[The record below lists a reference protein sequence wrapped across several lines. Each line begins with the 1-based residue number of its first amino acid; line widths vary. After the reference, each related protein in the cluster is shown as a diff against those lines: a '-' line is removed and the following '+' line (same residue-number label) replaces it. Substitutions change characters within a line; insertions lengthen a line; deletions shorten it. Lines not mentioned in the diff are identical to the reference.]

1 MFIMAK
7 GKSGGKR
14 ANRASAANGD
24 KQTFGN
30 MIVKYMESK
39 GVTDISVTNSSISGT
54 LTRRVSYRDYK
65 NGVVEGN
72 TVNGTYDATSKTIEI
87 KNKIVIAISEKTR
100 NLDCKSINDVPDM
113 IRKNLDT
120 FSRNAG
126 NFSLI
131 E

>member
-1 MFIMAK
+1 MVK

-14 ANRASAANGD
+14 ANGASAANGSN
-24 KQTFGN
+24 QSFGN

>member
-1 MFIMAK
+1 MAK

-14 ANRASAANGD
+14 ANGASAAND
-24 KQTFGN
+24 SNQSFGN

-72 TVNGTYDATSKTIEI
+72 TVNGTYDANSKTIEI

-100 NLDCKSINDVPDM
+100 NIDCKSINDVPDM
-113 IRKNLDT
+113 IRKHLDT

>member
-1 MFIMAK
+1 MVK
-7 GKSGGKR
+7 GVSGGKR
-14 ANRASAANGD
+14 GNGASAANGSN
-24 KQTFGN
+24 QSFGN

-72 TVNGTYDATSKTIEI
+72 TVNGTYDANSKTIEI

-131 E
+131 D